1 MTKVTTLLAIIGT
14 ASALHFTGI
23 AEKAVKS
30 LSGDCGSCPLSSQTT
45 LTSTEGATCPLSAQ
59 TTLTAV
65 EGATCDKATQLTAAG
80 AVCETACEKETQLT
94 AAGKTCD
101 TECAEKATQLTAAEA
116 CEGECDADKKL
127 TTVSLKFAEAQ
138 CETSA
143 ASVNKRL
150 TSLEGL
156 GEAKTCTTSL
166 FTSLQVPAALP
177 MDKLLASLK
186 EAGLNVEAQK
196 LVFNVDGMACEACS
210 SKVTKTLTS
219 LEGVKASEVCHVS
232 KQAAVTF
239 DPAAQNAKELIAAI
253 TELGYEA
260 SIQVAK
266 EAEEAEEEEAAV
278 ETTEI

>member
-1 MTKVTTLLAIIGT
+1 MIKTTTLLAIVGT

-23 AEKAVKS
+23 AEKAAKT
-30 LSGDCGSCPLSSQTT
+30 LTGDCGSCPLSSQTT
-45 LTSTEGATCPLSAQ
+45 LTAVEGDTCPLSAA

-65 EGATCDKATQLTAAG
+65 EGATC
-80 AVCETACEKETQLT
+80 ETSCEKETQLT
-94 AAGKTCD
+94 SAESATCASKDTQLTAAGDVC
-101 TECAEKATQLTAAEA
+101 EGACEEKATQLTAGEA

-143 ASVNKRL
+143 AAVTKQL

-156 GEAKTCTTSL
+156 GEAKTCTTSF

-177 MDKLLASLK
+177 MAKLLESLK
-186 EAGLNVEAQK
+186 EAGLTVEAQK
-196 LVFNVDGMACEACS
+196 LVFAVDGMACEACS
-210 SKVTKTLTS
+210 SKVTKTLTA

-239 DPAAQNAKELIAAI
+239 DPASQDAKTLIEAI

-260 SIQVAK
+260 SIQVA
-266 EAEEAEEEEAAV
+266 AEETAEEEVV